1 MSRLIRATRPKKLN
15 TKQNVPIF
23 RETQVELI
31 DSDPTRTD
39 IDTGVEKAEANV
51 SRSPTCTVGFTGTPG
66 KGVSRHT
73 FVPKSCQATAHANNK
88 QRNIICNRQSKLLPA
103 SKQRMHTFQLRQQS
117 QATFSMTSYT
127 RSGFSSRPHTSGRHR
142 RSRTVPALHIAW
154 TRTMKPPLCRSI
166 ALFLK
171 V

>member
-1 MSRLIRATRPKKLN
+1 MSRRVGTRPKKLN

-51 SRSPTCTVGFTGTPG
+51 SRSPNCTVGLTGTPG
-66 KGVSRHT
+66 KCVPRRACM
-73 FVPKSCQATAHANNK
+73 PKSCQAITLANNK
-88 QRNIICNRQSKLLPA
+88 CRNTICNRRSRLLQA
-103 SKQRMHTFQLRQQS
+103 LKQRMHTSQLRQQL
-117 QATFSMTSYT
+117 QAMFNMPSCT
-127 RSGFSSRPHTSGRHR
+127 RSGFNSRPHISDRHR

-154 TRTMKPPLCRSI
+154 TRTMKPPSSKSMP
-166 ALFLK
+166 LFPK
-171 V
+171 A